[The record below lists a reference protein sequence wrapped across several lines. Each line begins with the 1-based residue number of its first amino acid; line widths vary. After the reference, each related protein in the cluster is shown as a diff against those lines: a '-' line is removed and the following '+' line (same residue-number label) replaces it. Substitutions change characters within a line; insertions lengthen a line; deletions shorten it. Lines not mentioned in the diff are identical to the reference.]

1 MSDQGD
7 QGDPGGAG
15 AVWERGTWDDLLVD
29 DAGESLVLVGEQVAR
44 LSVLGTL
51 LLELLASPRTRAELA
66 TLVVA
71 RLGEAPPAEVEAAL
85 DAALEALAGLGV
97 VRSAGS

>member
-1 MSDQGD
+1 MSDQG
-7 QGDPGGAG
+7 GPGGAS

-29 DAGESLVLVGEQVAR
+29 DAGESLVLIGEQVAR

-51 LLELLASPRTRAELA
+51 LLELLTSPRTRAELA
-66 TLVVA
+66 TLVVE
-71 RLGEAPPAEVEAAL
+71 RLGEAPPSEVEAAL

-97 VRSAGS
+97 VRAAES

>member
-1 MSDQGD
+1 MSGQGD
-7 QGDPGGAG
+7 QSDPSGAS
-15 AVWERGTWDDLLVD
+15 AVWQRGTWDDLLVD
-29 DAGESLVLVGEQVAR
+29 DAGESLVLVGDQVAR

-51 LLELLASPRTRAELA
+51 LLELLASPRTSTELA
-66 TLVVA
+66 TLVVE

-97 VRSAGS
+97 VRAAES